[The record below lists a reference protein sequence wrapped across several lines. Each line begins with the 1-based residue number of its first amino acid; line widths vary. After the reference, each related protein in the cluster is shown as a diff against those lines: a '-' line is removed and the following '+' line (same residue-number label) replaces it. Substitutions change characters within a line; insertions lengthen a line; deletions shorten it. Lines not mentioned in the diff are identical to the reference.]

1 VAINF
6 DNAFGNHALALT
18 LREKR
23 ADVLAANLANSDTPG
38 YKARD
43 VDFQAL
49 LKSAQDNPTYLTM
62 TSPGHLNGA
71 GGTGAGD
78 FPELLYRTPA
88 QPSLDGNSV
97 EAEEEKSRY
106 AENALAYQTSLRF
119 LNGKITS
126 LLTAI
131 RGD

>member
-1 VAINF
+1 MAINF
-6 DNAFGNHALALT
+6 DTAFGNHFLALT

-23 ADVLAANLANSDTPG
+23 AEVLAANLANADTPG

-43 VDFQAL
+43 MDFQSL
-49 LKSAQDNPTYLTM
+49 LRGAQGSSATLAT
-62 TSPGHLNGA
+62 THSSHLNAVGGSGA
-71 GGTGAGD
+71 NGR
-78 FPELLYRTPA
+78 PELLYRTPA

-97 EAEEEKSRY
+97 ESDAEKAFY
-106 AENALAYQTSLRF
+106 AENALAYQTSLQF
-119 LNGKITS
+119 LNGKISS